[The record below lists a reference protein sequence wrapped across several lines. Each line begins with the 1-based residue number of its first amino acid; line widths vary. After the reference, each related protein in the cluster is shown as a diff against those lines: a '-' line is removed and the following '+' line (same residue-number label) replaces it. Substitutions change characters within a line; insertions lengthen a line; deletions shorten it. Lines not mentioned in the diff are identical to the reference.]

1 MAIVGYGRCST
12 TGQDLTIQVE
22 QLTAHGCEK
31 LFTEKKSGTSTVNRT
46 ELLSCLDYLREGDKL
61 VITKLDRLC
70 RSIRDLSNISD
81 ELTKKGIALVVL
93 EQNIDTSTSTG
104 KLLFSMLGVI
114 SEFENDLRKER
125 TQQGIKKA
133 LADGVKFGRKSKLT
147 EEQLSKLKVKRSNGV
162 RVADLVNEFGIS
174 RESIYRLTRV

>member
-1 MAIVGYGRCST
+1 M
-12 TGQDLTIQVE
+12 
-22 QLTAHGCEK
+22 
-31 LFTEKKSGTSTVNRT
+31 
-46 ELLSCLDYLREGDKL
+46 
-61 VITKLDRLC
+61 C

-147 EEQLSKLKVKRSNGV
+147 EEQLSNLKVKRSNGV

>member
-1 MAIVGYGRCST
+1 MAIVGYGRCSSVD
-12 TGQDLTIQVE
+12 QDLTIQVE
-22 QLTAHGCEK
+22 QLTDYGCEK
-31 LFTEKKSGTSTVNRT
+31 LFSEKKSGTSINNRT
-46 ELLSCLDYLREGDKL
+46 ELKSCLTYLREGDKL

-81 ELTKKGIALVVL
+81 ELTKKGIALVIL
-93 EQNIDTSTSTG
+93 DQNIDTSTSSG

-114 SEFENDLRKER
+114 SEFENDLRRER

-133 LADGVKFGRKSKLT
+133 LADGVKFGRKSKLNSA
-147 EEQLSKLKVKRSNGV
+147 QLSALKVKRTEGV
-162 RVADLVNEFGIS
+162 RVADLVTEFGIS